1 MPQPIALGRAS
12 RSGAGVNPIIAEIE
26 RSGETEL
33 PSGARVPIHS
43 HVGST
48 AGRLIARAVEAAA
61 PRVACEVGLAFGMST
76 LYILE
81 AMQEC
86 GEGRLIGMDPAQH
99 DGTWS
104 GAGLHNVR
112 RAGFADRFEFYEE
125 PSHVV
130 LPRLLAASTR
140 LQFALIDGWHTF
152 DHTLV
157 DFFFIDKMLD
167 PGGVIVIDDVSWP
180 AIRRLCDFIVTNRN
194 YSILDVDPI
203 ASRRSGRV
211 AIKRLAR
218 QLLHPL
224 VRTDSTPGSRAI
236 ALEKPLGRAQL
247 ISLRKETND
256 ARPFDHFVA
265 F

>member
-1 MPQPIALGRAS
+1 M
-12 RSGAGVNPIIAEIE
+12 NPIIAEIE

-43 HVGST
+43 HVGSG

-61 PRVACEVGLAFGMST
+61 PQVACEIGLAFGMST

-81 AMQEC
+81 AMQAR
-86 GEGRLIGMDPAQH
+86 GNGRLIGMDPAQH

-112 RAGFADRFEFYEE
+112 RAGFADRFEFHEE

-130 LPRLLAASTR
+130 LPRLLAAGTC
-140 LQFALIDGWHTF
+140 LQFAFIDGWHTF

-157 DFFFIDKMLD
+157 DFFFVDQMLD
-167 PGGVIVIDDVSWP
+167 PGGVIVMDDVSWP
-180 AIRRLCDFIVTNRN
+180 AIRRLCQFIVTNRQ
-194 YSILDVDPI
+194 YSILDVEPL
-203 ASRRSGRV
+203 SGRRSGRV
-211 AIKRLAR
+211 ALKRLAR
-218 QLLHPL
+218 RLLHPV
-224 VRTDSTPGSRAI
+224 VRTESTPGPRAM
-236 ALEKPLGRAQL
+236 AQEKPLERAQL
-247 ISLRKETND
+247 ISLRKEAND
-256 ARPFDHFVA
+256 SRPFDHFVA